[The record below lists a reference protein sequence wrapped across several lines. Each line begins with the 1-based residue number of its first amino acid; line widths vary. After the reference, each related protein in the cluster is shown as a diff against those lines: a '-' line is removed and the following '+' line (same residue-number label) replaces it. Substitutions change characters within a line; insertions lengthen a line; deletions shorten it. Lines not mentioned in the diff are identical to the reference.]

1 VARYARWNAE
11 RLADSDAA
19 VARHIRT
26 IAFGAIARL
35 QRRTVLLGRGSALE
49 KVGAFL
55 LEMSARGRSTRA
67 HWISLPMSRCDIADY
82 LAMAVETV
90 SRTLTQLRAR
100 GVIAFRDRDARQ
112 VRIGDRDAL
121 EGIANL
127 IPERGARQRGPAQA
141 VSPATSALSAR
152 SL

>member
-1 VARYARWNAE
+1 VE
-11 RLADSDAA
+11 QLADSDAA

-26 IAFGAIARL
+26 IAFGAIDRL

-55 LEMSARGRSTRA
+55 LEMAARGQAARA
-67 HWISLPMSRCDIADY
+67 HWIDLPMCRCDIADY

-121 EGIANL
+121 EGIANGTS
-127 IPERGARQRGPAQA
+127 ECGVRQESARARRRDAPAF
-141 VSPATSALSAR
+141 SAR